1 LPGVKQRTA
10 VVGSNIANATKINP
24 IGTET
29 PAETWIGE
37 PQPSA

>member
-1 LPGVKQRTA
+1 LPGVKQRAA
-10 VVGSNIANATKINP
+10 VVGGNIANATKMKQ